1 MECLQIPPPFSA
13 LLPVSGPEQAP
24 VPGRGDYPLCIPDI
38 HNGVVHRLPLL
49 TGPGHAHGSH
59 GGHRCGC
66 TEWNPHQGG
75 KPLEMA
81 HKVGAMPQV
90 LYLLYCLKVAV

>member
-1 MECLQIPPPFSA
+1 M
-13 LLPVSGPEQAP
+13 
-24 VPGRGDYPLCIPDI
+24 CIACPCSLGLATPTAVMVGTGVAAQ
-38 HNGVVHRLPLL
+38 NGILIK
-49 TGPGHAHGSH
+49 
-59 GGHRCGC
+59 
-66 TEWNPHQGG
+66 GG